1 MVRVRSRRLIECEL
15 ESELTTALGNKY
27 GAEALFYTLEAGGK
41 WWKYDEATEQYI
53 EFTKDEISLIAS
65 QLIEKLDGLI
75 SGTKDGTKYLRDDWT
90 WDNPP
95 GGEGGGDSYFLGVFA
110 SLAAL
115 EAAHPTAAPGEYAY
129 VDEGIGSD
137 IMQYLWDD
145 DDAQW
150 VAGGSAPGAAN
161 LTAVLTEGNDG
172 GALQIKNI
180 ADPTLAQDAATKAY
194 VDANAGGNVDFQTAT
209 SIIYLLNG

>member
-1 MVRVRSRRLIECEL
+1 MARVRSRRLIETDTEA
-15 ESELTTALGNKY
+15 ELTTALGNKY
-27 GAEALFYTLEAGGK
+27 GAEALYYSLEAGGK
-41 WWKYDEATEQYI
+41 YWKYDEVEQVYI
-53 EFTKDEISLIAS
+53 EFNKDEIILIAA

-95 GGEGGGDSYFLGVFA
+95 GGGGGGDSYFLGVFA

-115 EAAHPTAAPGEYAY
+115 EAAHPTASPGEYAY
-129 VDEGIGSD
+129 VDEGVASD

-150 VAGGSAPGAAN
+150 VAGGSAPGAAD

-180 ADPTLAQDAATKAY
+180 ADPTDPQDAATKSYADSRVTAQDKY
-194 VDANAGGNVDFQTAT
+194 VKAIA
-209 SIIYLLNG
+209 SIYHLRT